1 MVICRQLCFSFQT
14 RIFLEKI
21 DLNAHKKHLTG
32 DESLIPLGY
41 GSHPPTKW
49 HQFVW
54 NKSFHF
60 EQETGKES

>member
-1 MVICRQLCFSFQT
+1 MPTTLFSFHT

-32 DESLIPLGY
+32 DELLIPLVY